1 MQHGADVRLLVQR
14 AHEVS
19 MRAYSQTE
27 PASWPSGCSRVRPA
41 RNAVCQAGLSS
52 VQFTASPANNA
63 CTALGTPRARSRAS
77 PAASSA
83 GD

>member
-1 MQHGADVRLLVQR
+1 MSASWSSARTKS
-14 AHEVS
+14 S

-41 RNAVCQAGLSS
+41 RSAVCQAGLSS
-52 VQFTASPANNA
+52 VQFTASPANSA
-63 CTALGTPRARSRAS
+63 CTALGTPRARSS
-77 PAASSA
+77 QPAASSA

>member
-14 AHEVS
+14 AHEVQHA
-19 MRAYSQTE
+19 RVLADG
-27 PASWPSGCSRVRPA
+27 AGVLAVGCSRVRPA
-41 RNAVCQAGLSS
+41 RSAVCQAGLSS
-52 VQFTASPANNA
+52 VQFTASPANSA
-63 CTALGTPRARSRAS
+63 CTALGTPRAQQGQ